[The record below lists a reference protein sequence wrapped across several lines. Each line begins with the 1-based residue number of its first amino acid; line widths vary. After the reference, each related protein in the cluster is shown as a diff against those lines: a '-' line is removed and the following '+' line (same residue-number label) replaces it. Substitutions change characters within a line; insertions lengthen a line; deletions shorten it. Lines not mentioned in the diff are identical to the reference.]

1 MVIILIFWKFA
12 WIKITFSNFPGVSF
26 FPFSLII
33 SKQTSFFLMLQENLE
48 RSKSSQSPEI
58 LASTER
64 ASYQFA
70 EGVCLGR
77 TPDHMPGW
85 RARHLKVL
93 LFLKSDYRIFKS
105 PN

>member
-1 MVIILIFWKFA
+1 
-12 WIKITFSNFPGVSF
+12 
-26 FPFSLII
+26 
-33 SKQTSFFLMLQENLE
+33 MLQENLE
-48 RSKSSQSPEI
+48 RSKSSQSQEI

-70 EGVCLGR
+70 EGMCLGR

-93 LFLKSDYRIFKS
+93 LILKSDYRIINLQIKS
-105 PN
+105 VLKEFSPRTRILVSLK